1 MKRVVV
7 IMFVLCF
14 CACEKLS
21 EPADLD
27 KKIGQ
32 ACLVLKNEDSDNA
45 VQTVLT
51 EIDSISQ

>member
-21 EPADLD
+21 EHADLE
-27 KKIGQ
+27 KKIRQ
-32 ACLVLKNEDSDNA
+32 ACLVLKIAGTGPKNHRVLCS
-45 VQTVLT
+45 QTSTML
-51 EIDSISQ
+51 